1 MNLENVLLFV
11 TCLAE
16 KNIVKK
22 LIKNRFKIGD
32 MIISICGD
40 HGLVLKTGSRP
51 NDDGSGKMGVYARWA
66 KEKLSFWMDM
76 DEPAIELFCSKGEE
90 V

>member
-1 MNLENVLLFV
+1 
-11 TCLAE
+11 
-16 KNIVKK
+16 VKK